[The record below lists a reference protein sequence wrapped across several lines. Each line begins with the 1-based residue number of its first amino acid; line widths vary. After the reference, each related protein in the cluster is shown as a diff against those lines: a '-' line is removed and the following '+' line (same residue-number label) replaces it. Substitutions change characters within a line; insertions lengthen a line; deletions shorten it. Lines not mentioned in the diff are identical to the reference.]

1 MKLAHNIVMSV
12 FCIDAN
18 SEPSLESVF
27 HSLLPVDF
35 EKEKITFIKRNAQ
48 GFQEKNIR
56 ILELI
61 ISKERHINEFLAN
74 LLKLMDNDQKNLM
87 IRQFDSRLDSDLN
100 FYLRIDKDKIL
111 ENKFWITDSGSCFHI
126 KLALAAF
133 PKKKETAFA
142 LVKEI
147 FK

>member
-1 MKLAHNIVMSV
+1 MSV